1 MSIKNLLNAFSIDRP
16 IQHHLISQVQ
26 ENDAVKSRN
35 WCKKAKAS
43 VFRRRFISARNTTK
57 TGGKT
62 IAVS

>member
-16 IQHHLISQVQ
+16 IQNHLIFQVR

-35 WCKKAKAS
+35 WCKTAKTG
-43 VFRRRFISARNTTK
+43 VFHRRFMSASNTTK
-57 TGGKT
+57 IGGKT